1 MVPTLTRFR
10 GLRNP
15 ETSVFGTFFDFAC
28 VEGPFLSASSMIT
41 ESLATLYGPTKSHL
55 QWIKA
60 LSKRLQ

>member
-1 MVPTLTRFR
+1 MLTRFR
-10 GLRNP
+10 GQRTP
-15 ETSVFGTFFDFAC
+15 ETSIFGTFFDFSY
-28 VEGPFLSASSMIT
+28 VEGPFLTASLMIT

>member
-28 VEGPFLSASSMIT
+28 AEGPFLTAGSMIT
-41 ESLATLYGPTKSHL
+41 ESLATLYGLATSHL
-55 QWIKA
+55 
-60 LSKRLQ
+60 L